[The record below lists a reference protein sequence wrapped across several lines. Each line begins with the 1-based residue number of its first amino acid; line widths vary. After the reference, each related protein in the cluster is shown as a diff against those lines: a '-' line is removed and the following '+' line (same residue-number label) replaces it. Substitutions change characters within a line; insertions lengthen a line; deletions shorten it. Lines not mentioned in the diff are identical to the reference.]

1 MAAFEYVALDT
12 GGKRTKGVITAETAR
27 LARKE
32 LLRRKLTPL
41 QLSVSGRA
49 RRAGDA
55 EGKAQGGLGS
65 LQLGGGALPSKDVAL
80 ITRQLATLIRA
91 GSPVEEALRAVA
103 GQAEKPALRRV
114 MHGVRDSVTEGY
126 RLSEALR
133 SERKAFTPL
142 YRSMVGAD
150 EASGDLGAV
159 LERLADYLEKA
170 QTMRRKITSALIYPA
185 ALAVTALSVIV
196 ALMVFVVPRVVEQF
210 DSIGQELP
218 GLTLAMIAISSFL
231 RDFGLY
237 LLIALIIGGAA
248 GARALR
254 NPKVRRRFDG
264 ALLATPFIGKL
275 VRSVNAAR
283 FGRTL
288 STLIES
294 GAPVLESLDAAK
306 TTVSNT
312 ALREAVADVA
322 LAVREGGSLSAAM
335 KKADMFPPLMVYMAA
350 SGENS
355 GELGPMLTKSADY
368 LEAEFESTTSVV
380 LNLLE
385 PAIIIAMGGIVTTIV
400 LAILMPILKL
410 NSMALT

>member
-142 YRSMVGAD
+142 YRSMVGAG

-306 TTVSNT
+306 TTVSN
-312 ALREAVADVA
+312 
-322 LAVREGGSLSAAM
+322 
-335 KKADMFPPLMVYMAA
+335 
-350 SGENS
+350 
-355 GELGPMLTKSADY
+355 
-368 LEAEFESTTSVV
+368 
-380 LNLLE
+380 
-385 PAIIIAMGGIVTTIV
+385 
-400 LAILMPILKL
+400 
-410 NSMALT
+410 